1 MADINERVS
10 ALEKDVVALQ
20 TEVRI
25 QFKEVFTRIKRLET
39 VLIATSGATIIML
52 LTILSRM
59 GYACGTCFCSC
70 SLSRDGIR
78 TNTYKISAL
87 F

>member
-1 MADINERVS
+1 MPDINDRVS

-59 GYACGTCFCSC
+59 
-70 SLSRDGIR
+70 
-78 TNTYKISAL
+78 
-87 F
+87 

>member
-59 GYACGTCFCSC
+59 G
-70 SLSRDGIR
+70 
-78 TNTYKISAL
+78 
-87 F
+87 

>member
-1 MADINERVS
+1 MADINDRVS

-59 GYACGTCFCSC
+59 G
-70 SLSRDGIR
+70 
-78 TNTYKISAL
+78 
-87 F
+87 

>member
-1 MADINERVS
+1 MPDIDERVS
-10 ALEKDVVALQ
+10 ALERDMAALQ

-25 QFKEVFTRIKRLET
+25 QFKEVFIRIKRLET

-59 GYACGTCFCSC
+59 G
-70 SLSRDGIR
+70 
-78 TNTYKISAL
+78 
-87 F
+87 

>member
-1 MADINERVS
+1 MNINDRVL
-10 ALEKDVVALQ
+10 ALEKDVIALQ

-59 GYACGTCFCSC
+59 G
-70 SLSRDGIR
+70 
-78 TNTYKISAL
+78 
-87 F
+87 

>member
-1 MADINERVS
+1 MVDMNERVS
-10 ALEKDVVALQ
+10 ALERDMIAVQ

-59 GYACGTCFCSC
+59 G
-70 SLSRDGIR
+70 
-78 TNTYKISAL
+78 
-87 F
+87 

>member
-1 MADINERVS
+1 MADIDERVS

-59 GYACGTCFCSC
+59 G
-70 SLSRDGIR
+70 
-78 TNTYKISAL
+78 
-87 F
+87 

>member
-1 MADINERVS
+1 MQDINERVS
-10 ALEKDVVALQ
+10 ALEKDMAAVQ

-59 GYACGTCFCSC
+59 G
-70 SLSRDGIR
+70 
-78 TNTYKISAL
+78 
-87 F
+87 

>member
-1 MADINERVS
+1 MPDMNERVS
-10 ALEKDVVALQ
+10 ALERDMIAVQ

-59 GYACGTCFCSC
+59 G
-70 SLSRDGIR
+70 
-78 TNTYKISAL
+78 
-87 F
+87 

>member
-1 MADINERVS
+1 MDIEDRVG

-59 GYACGTCFCSC
+59 
-70 SLSRDGIR
+70 
-78 TNTYKISAL
+78 
-87 F
+87 

>member
-1 MADINERVS
+1 MPDMNERVS

-59 GYACGTCFCSC
+59 G
-70 SLSRDGIR
+70 
-78 TNTYKISAL
+78 
-87 F
+87 

>member
-1 MADINERVS
+1 MLDINERVS

-39 VLIATSGATIIML
+39 VLIATSGATIVML
-52 LTILSRM
+52 LTILTRM
-59 GYACGTCFCSC
+59 G
-70 SLSRDGIR
+70 
-78 TNTYKISAL
+78 
-87 F
+87 

>member
-1 MADINERVS
+1 MPDINNRVS

-59 GYACGTCFCSC
+59 G
-70 SLSRDGIR
+70 
-78 TNTYKISAL
+78 
-87 F
+87 

>member
-1 MADINERVS
+1 MADLNERVS

-59 GYACGTCFCSC
+59 G
-70 SLSRDGIR
+70 
-78 TNTYKISAL
+78 
-87 F
+87 

>member
-1 MADINERVS
+1 MDINERVS

-59 GYACGTCFCSC
+59 G
-70 SLSRDGIR
+70 
-78 TNTYKISAL
+78 
-87 F
+87 

>member
-1 MADINERVS
+1 MLDINERVS

-59 GYACGTCFCSC
+59 
-70 SLSRDGIR
+70 
-78 TNTYKISAL
+78 
-87 F
+87 

>member
-1 MADINERVS
+1 MPDINERVS
-10 ALEKDVVALQ
+10 SLEKDVVALQ

-59 GYACGTCFCSC
+59 G
-70 SLSRDGIR
+70 
-78 TNTYKISAL
+78 
-87 F
+87 

>member
-1 MADINERVS
+1 MDIETRVG
-10 ALEKDVVALQ
+10 ALERDMAAIQ

-59 GYACGTCFCSC
+59 G
-70 SLSRDGIR
+70 
-78 TNTYKISAL
+78 
-87 F
+87 